1 MLSEIIRNRLDS
13 FLDCI
18 RYWCKLLWMRQNRF
32 PRQCYLMLKS
42 FDDAGRTRWATK
54 VKQLFLNM
62 VKVWFGYYTMIVIVI
77 RLSRR
82 LG

>member
-1 MLSEIIRNRLDS
+1 
-13 FLDCI
+13 
-18 RYWCKLLWMRQNRF
+18 
-32 PRQCYLMLKS
+32 MLKS

-82 LG
+82 LGWDSLNITLNDGKDMFSTPVDVIITNTLKVC